1 MANELKTVDDRALAA
16 PSGEGMSL
24 IERAAFTPDFDLA
37 KLETLMR
44 LDAEAKAAAAKRA
57 YSAAM
62 AAAQSE
68 IPKVI
73 KGKENTHTRSWY
85 ADLAAVDAAIKPV
98 ITKHG
103 FSLSYYP
110 VMSEREG
117 FVRVGVIVAH
127 SGGHEERHEADFPLD
142 AAGSQGKANKTGIQ
156 AFGSTVTYAR
166 RYLKLMVFDIA
177 TGDDND
183 GNGQHQPQETL
194 GPEEMTILD
203 DLLKRTGA
211 DRKKFFAYAKVE
223 GMADIYMKNF
233 ETLKKALEAKLPKE
247 GAQ

>member
-1 MANELKTVDDRALAA
+1 MSNELKTIDEQAVA
-16 PSGEGMSL
+16 PQQEGMSL

-73 KGKENTHTRSWY
+73 KGSENKHTKSNY
-85 ADLAAVDAAIKPV
+85 ADLAAVDAAIKPIV
-98 ITKHG
+98 TKHG

-117 FVRVGVIVAH
+117 FVRVGVIVSHA
-127 SGGHEERHEADFPLD
+127 GGHEERHEADFPLD
-142 AAGSQGKANKTGIQ
+142 DAGSQGKANKTGIQ

-177 TGDDND
+177 TGDDKD
-183 GNGQHQPQETL
+183 GNAPTPPQETL
-194 GPEEMTILD
+194 GPEEMTVLD
-203 DLLKRTGA
+203 DLLRRTGV
-211 DRKKFFAYAKVE
+211 DRKVFFAYAKVE

-233 ETLKKALEAKLPKE
+233 EALKKSLKAKLPKE

>member
-1 MANELKTVDDRALAA
+1 
-16 PSGEGMSL
+16 MSL
-24 IERAAFTPDFDLA
+24 IERAAFTPGFDLD

-44 LDAEAKAAAAKRA
+44 LDAESKALAAKRA

-62 AAAQSE
+62 AAAQAE
-68 IPKVI
+68 MPRVI
-73 KGKENTHTRSWY
+73 KGKKNDHTKSMY
-85 ADLAAVDAAIKPV
+85 ADLAAVDEAIKPV
-98 ITKHG
+98 ITKNG

-127 SGGHEERHEADFPLD
+127 AGGHEERHEADFPLD
-142 AAGSQGKANKTGIQ
+142 AAGSQGKSNKTGIQ

-177 TGDDND
+177 TGDDKD
-183 GNGQHQPQETL
+183 GNGGPPEPPETL
-194 GPEEMTILD
+194 GPEEMTVLD

-211 DRKKFFAYAKVE
+211 DRQKFFAYAKVE
-223 GMADIYMKNF
+223 GMADIHKKNF
-233 ETLKKALEAKLPKE
+233 PALKKILEGKLKD
-247 GAQ
+247 ASQ